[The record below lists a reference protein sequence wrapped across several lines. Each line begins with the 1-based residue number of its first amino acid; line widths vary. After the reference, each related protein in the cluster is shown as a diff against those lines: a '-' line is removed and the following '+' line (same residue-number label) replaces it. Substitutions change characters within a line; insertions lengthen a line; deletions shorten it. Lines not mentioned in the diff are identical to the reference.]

1 MKIIKLT
8 ELCPLDQ
15 LEPVF
20 VAFMGELSRLSN
32 LYGIAVSTTGGIV
45 VFDPE
50 RDTVRYERD
59 PRTSDLEPIISAK

>member
-1 MKIIKLT
+1 MKIIKLN
-8 ELCPLDQ
+8 ELCPPSQ

-20 VAFMGELSRLSN
+20 LAFMGELSRLSN

-50 RDTVRYERD
+50 RDKVVYKRD
-59 PRTSDLEPIISAK
+59 PRTSDLEPEITAK

>member
-8 ELCPLDQ
+8 ELCPLNE

-20 VAFMGELSRLSN
+20 VAFLDELSKLSCK
-32 LYGIAVSTTGGIV
+32 YGVAISTTGGIV

-50 RDTVRYERD
+50 RDKVKYKRD
-59 PRTSDLEPIISAK
+59 PRTSDLEPVISAK

>member
-8 ELCPLDQ
+8 ELCPLNE

-20 VAFMGELSRLSN
+20 VAFMGELSKLSN
-32 LYGIAVSTTGGIV
+32 RYGIAVSTTGGIV